1 MTREIHPPP
10 RIIVNEIVARALH
23 EDLAR
28 GDLTTEACVPPTIPG
43 MARVQA
49 RHELVLSGLVVIE
62 EVYRQVD
69 PRVVV
74 KRDRAD
80 GDVLEKGEVGA
91 TIIGTARS
99 ILMGERV
106 ALNFAQRMS
115 GTATMAKRFVD
126 ALPAGSKTRIVDT
139 RKTTPGMRA
148 FERFA
153 VRCGGAHNHREDLSS
168 AVLIKDNHIA
178 AAGGVEAAIT
188 AAKHRA
194 PHTSKIECEVDTFE
208 QMRVALKA
216 GADIIMLDNFD
227 DEMTR
232 AAVKELA
239 GRVTVEASGGITLER
254 VRTLAEAGVDVI
266 SVGALTHSAPSV
278 DLGLDWAE

>member
-10 RIIVNEIVARALH
+10 SIIVKEIVARALH

-28 GDLTTEACVPPTIPG
+28 GDLTTEACVPPTVPG
-43 MARVQA
+43 RARIQA
-49 RHELVLSGLVVIE
+49 RHELVLSGLVVID

-69 PRVVV
+69 QRVFVDHD
-74 KRDRAD
+74 KRD
-80 GDVLEKGEVGA
+80 GDTLATKECAA
-91 TIIGTARS
+91 TIIGPARS
-99 ILMGERV
+99 ILLGERV

-115 GTATMAKRFVD
+115 GTATMAKRYVD
-126 ALPAGSKTRIVDT
+126 ALPPGSKTRIVDT

-178 AAGGVEAAIT
+178 AAGGVEAAIR
-188 AAKHRA
+188 AAKDRA

-208 QMRVALKA
+208 QMRIAVDA

-227 DEMTR
+227 DDMTR

-239 GRVTVEASGGITLER
+239 GRVIVEASGGITLPR
-254 VRTLAEAGVDVI
+254 ITTLALAGVDVI

-278 DLGLDWAE
+278 DLGLDWV